1 MVDFANLKLPRI
13 NNKQALI
20 DGAVAYHKQPR
31 NAFRLDN
38 GGVRVRV
45 VASKLFCETAP
56 RDPELNGVNNQLSGV
71 DLRLFGSP
79 ELLP

>member
-1 MVDFANLKLPRI
+1 MVDFANLKLHGI
-13 NNKQALI
+13 NSKQALI
-20 DGAVAYHKQPR
+20 DNTVAYHKRSR

-71 DLRLFGSP
+71 DPHLFGSP